1 MAGLVDSLK
10 GDHDAI
16 VQFLREQGE
25 PSFVIAMESTASK
38 VLLLAGASH
47 LEQELQQVLSDFY
60 HEVTHGNPRAVEFVN
75 NKAVRR
81 QFHTFFNWD
90 ANNAN
95 QFFGLFG
102 TEFKNLVLQLL
113 TQDVELEGN
122 IRSFVQLGAL
132 RNQLVHQNYAAFRL
146 DKTADEVFRLYQS
159 AQEFVRRLPKLLRQT
174 GIDPVRAAEK

>member
-10 GDHDAI
+10 QEHDAI

-60 HEVTHGNPRAVEFVN
+60 DEVTQSNPRAVEFVM
-75 NKAVRR
+75 NKAVKR
-81 QFHTFFNWD
+81 QFHTYFKWD
-90 ANNAN
+90 SANAN
-95 QFFGLFG
+95 EFFGLFG
-102 TEFKNLVLQLL
+102 VEFKNLVLQLL
-113 TQDVELEGN
+113 TKDVELESN

-132 RNQLVHQNYAAFRL
+132 RNQLVHQNYAAFTL
-146 DKTADEVFRLYQS
+146 DMTAEEVFKLYQRAS
-159 AQEFVRRLPKLLRQT
+159 GFVHRLPALLRQT
-174 GIDPVRAAEK
+174 ASG